1 MSVPATEIKTDQS
14 PFSNA
19 ETIES
24 LLLYH
29 TSPLQLYEHLQATLY
44 SHHKVSYVV
53 SVSRF
58 CLFRQSY
65 TSDGY
70 TKY

>member
-24 LLLYH
+24 LLLYY
-29 TSPLQLYEHLQATLY
+29 TSPLQLYEHFQANLY
-44 SHHKVSYVV
+44 TYHKVSYVV

-58 CLFRQSY
+58 CLFRQRY

-70 TKY
+70 TK

>member
-1 MSVPATEIKTDQS
+1 MSVAATEIKTDQS

-24 LLLYH
+24 LLLYYA
-29 TSPLQLYEHLQATLY
+29 SPLQLYEHFQANLY
-44 SHHKVSYVV
+44 TYHKVSYVV
-53 SVSRF
+53 SVSRL

-70 TKY
+70 TK